1 MNMEGAMTIS
11 ATLFTGVA
19 QLNNPGKATALAL
32 TPAPECLQISSYL
45 GPNTR
50 TYKAIFVE
58 CT

>member
-1 MNMEGAMTIS
+1 MTIS